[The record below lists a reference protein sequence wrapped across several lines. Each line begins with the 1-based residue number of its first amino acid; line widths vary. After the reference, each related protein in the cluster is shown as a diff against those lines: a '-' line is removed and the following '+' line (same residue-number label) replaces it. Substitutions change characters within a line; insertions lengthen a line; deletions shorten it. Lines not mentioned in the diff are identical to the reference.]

1 MVLHSSGEGQHAA
14 VCHLLDEMPLPPGPL
29 ELFSGAAASPISRH
43 LQRRAR
49 RVRVVGWGRSWR
61 RIFASHL
68 VEETQ
73 HGRSQHMYNEFAVTS
88 KGLLPNTF
96 TRNMFNVMLK
106 MLAVMSRSGCTP
118 NRVTCRLEQ
127 NAGRLQEAGYGG
139 YVTQVLQGMKSCD
152 WPTAQSIVSKI
163 LNKPNDQ
170 SYSDPV
176 LCKGWQCS
184 WDRSSQKEVYDCTI
198 FPSWVI
204 LRTLVTANFK
214 CRWLEGIEKAF

>member
-1 MVLHSSGEGQHAA
+1 
-14 VCHLLDEMPLPPGPL
+14 MPLPPGPL
-29 ELFSGAAASPISRH
+29 ELFSGAAASPIARH

-49 RVRVVGWGRSWR
+49 RVRVVGWGRSWP

-73 HGRSQHMYNEFAVTS
+73 HGRSQHMYNEFA
-88 KGLLPNTF
+88 G
-96 TRNMFNVMLK
+96 
-106 MLAVMSRSGCTP
+106 
-118 NRVTCRLEQ
+118 
-127 NAGRLQEAGYGG
+127 
-139 YVTQVLQGMKSCD
+139 D